1 MQLAHNKCQLNYD
14 CDIRYIIHYVF
25 RYEMMRQCWDK
36 ESENRLTFSELVSV
50 ISTSLERMSG
60 YLDLTTSSFSAEH
73 TLSEDCEEKESK
85 VED

>member
-14 CDIRYIIHYVF
+14 CDIRYYYNVF

-50 ISTSLERMSG
+50 ISTSLEGMSG
-60 YLDLTTSSFSAEH
+60 YLDLTTTSFSAEQI
-73 TLSEDCEEKESK
+73 LSEDCEEMEMSTSI
-85 VED
+85 

>member
-36 ESENRLTFSELVSV
+36 EPENRLTFSELVSV

-60 YLDLTTSSFSAEH
+60 YLALTTTSEHSESAESPNVQI
-73 TLSEDCEEKESK
+73 TSS
-85 VED
+85 